1 MYLEMGTEEDKKMVE
16 SWKADADGILIF
28 VRLYR
33 LLCSKPVQIVIDRFI
48 LCCRCVVDLSVD
60 SRYSTEPTGRV
71 QFLPREHISG
81 SFRPKSIHPFYF
93 PTPIFSTKLCRLGK
107 RTLVLEF
114 SYQSYLCFTRDPV
127 TTMGTKISQG
137 HSVAI
142 CSSQASSNPCVP
154 C

>member
-1 MYLEMGTEEDKKMVE
+1 MVE

-71 QFLPREHISG
+71 QFLPREHISD
-81 SFRPKSIHPFYF
+81 SSQPKFIHPYCFS
-93 PTPIFSTKLCRLGK
+93 TPIFSTELCHLGE
-107 RTLVLEF
+107 RPLVFELGD
-114 SYQSYLCFTRDPV
+114 QSYLCSVRHIATA
-127 TTMGTKISQG
+127 MGKKISQG

-142 CSSQASSNPCVP
+142 RSSQASANPCVP
-154 C
+154 CRRS